1 MSFAI
6 FYIYAEKF
14 LDVTWKCDGGTSIF
28 QNNSGGYMSKIF
40 ENHCGP
46 LKILAYKSRLEKV
59 NFADLMCE

>member
-1 MSFAI
+1 
-6 FYIYAEKF
+6 
-14 LDVTWKCDGGTSIF
+14 
-28 QNNSGGYMSKIF
+28 MSKIF